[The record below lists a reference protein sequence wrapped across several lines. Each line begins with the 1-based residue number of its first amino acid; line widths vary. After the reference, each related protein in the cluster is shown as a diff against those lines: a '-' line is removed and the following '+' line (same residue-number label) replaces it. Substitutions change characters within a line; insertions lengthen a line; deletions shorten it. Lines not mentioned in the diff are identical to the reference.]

1 MNRKE
6 RRAAQKRGQEPG
18 AQAAQIAQM
27 FAQATRHRQSNE
39 LAEAEALCRG
49 ILAEQPRHAGSL
61 YILGTIAMQVGRPD
75 VAAEWF
81 GKAIAADHRVAA
93 FHNDLGLAQQ
103 ALGKLDEAAASFR
116 RVIKLEPENGRGYNN
131 LAIVLERQG
140 RLPDAAVQFVKTL
153 DHAPEL
159 FDDYTAVV
167 ETLFRLN
174 PGIAAAVTRVREAWP
189 RRLSLTDMFGADGY
203 AALCGDALLRYLLIW
218 STVRNVPLERMLTSL
233 RKALL
238 ESAADENVADAD
250 DDDLKFRIAL
260 AQQCFV
266 NEYVFATTPEE
277 LAIVTQLKDTIAAML
292 AAKSGMPAHTL
303 AAVASYIPLDAIA
316 YADVLL
322 DRNISKKFPVPLDA
336 LLIQQLR
343 EPHEERRLRE
353 SIPALTPIDDETSLR
368 VRRQY
373 EENPYPRWIPAPPRY
388 PLMTINDY
396 LHGLF
401 PAVPFRAF
409 EKTGALDV
417 LIAGCGTGRH
427 PISVAQTLRNVRIL
441 AVDLSLASLAYAQRK
456 SRELRAENISYAQAD
471 ILKLGALGRTFDVVD
486 AGGVLHHMQDPV
498 AGWRVLASLVRP
510 GGFLR
515 LGLYSEIARRD
526 VVAARAYCVERNYHA
541 TTEDIRVARQ
551 ELADA
556 NSEVK
561 SVARYND
568 FFSTSECR
576 DLLFHVQETRFTIP
590 QIRTVIDELGFSFIG
605 FDLPPENMTAYARRF
620 PDDPSWRNLRH
631 WEEFERAEPN
641 TFSAMYQFWM
651 QRA

>member
-1 MNRKE
+1 
-6 RRAAQKRGQEPG
+6 
-18 AQAAQIAQM
+18 
-27 FAQATRHRQSNE
+27 
-39 LAEAEALCRG
+39 
-49 ILAEQPRHAGSL
+49 
-61 YILGTIAMQVGRPD
+61 
-75 VAAEWF
+75 
-81 GKAIAADHRVAA
+81 
-93 FHNDLGLAQQ
+93 
-103 ALGKLDEAAASFR
+103 
-116 RVIKLEPENGRGYNN
+116 
-131 LAIVLERQG
+131 
-140 RLPDAAVQFVKTL
+140 
-153 DHAPEL
+153 
-159 FDDYTAVV
+159 
-167 ETLFRLN
+167 
-174 PGIAAAVTRVREAWP
+174 
-189 RRLSLTDMFGADGY
+189 
-203 AALCGDALLRYLLIW
+203 
-218 STVRNVPLERMLTSL
+218 
-233 RKALL
+233 
-238 ESAADENVADAD
+238 
-250 DDDLKFRIAL
+250 
-260 AQQCFV
+260 
-266 NEYVFATTPEE
+266 
-277 LAIVTQLKDTIAAML
+277 
-292 AAKSGMPAHTL
+292 
-303 AAVASYIPLDAIA
+303 
-316 YADVLL
+316 
-322 DRNISKKFPVPLDA
+322 
-336 LLIQQLR
+336 
-343 EPHEERRLRE
+343 
-353 SIPALTPIDDETSLR
+353 
-368 VRRQY
+368 
-373 EENPYPRWIPAPPRY
+373 
-388 PLMTINDY
+388 
-396 LHGLF
+396 LF